1 MAKNYRRILV
11 IRPEKLGDLVV
22 ATPVFRALRY
32 SYPDAR
38 ITVLT
43 DQVYGVILS
52 EDPHVDEVI
61 TINWKWRDW
70 GEHESIH
77 SIVGKLRP
85 LRFDAALILYPN
97 WSGWNLIAASSGIEK
112 VVQLGG
118 TWAASLLGHKIIRR
132 RAYERQLH
140 YRDYY
145 LEVASQIG
153 ATQSQED
160 DRNPRLYITD
170 QERMEFLEHFPKGA
184 SDKRVILHPFGHGSS
199 PNYSIKSYSELV
211 LRIVDDLGIEV
222 WLTGGSSDITSW
234 LGVSHPLIRTDWL
247 GTLSLRE
254 MMAACVSVDAV
265 ICGSTGII
273 HLAAALG
280 TPTIGLYCPHPG
292 SHPKAWGPLGSTAH
306 NLIVPESLCRKMHDS
321 GSSCTANN
329 SCDLLFGISHEQVL
343 DAIRTILKRAF

>member
-132 RAYERQLH
+132 RAY
-140 YRDYY
+140 YG
-145 LEVASQIG
+145 SG
-153 ATQSQED
+153 ED
-160 DRNPRLYITD
+160 
-170 QERMEFLEHFPKGA
+170 
-184 SDKRVILHPFGHGSS
+184 
-199 PNYSIKSYSELV
+199 
-211 LRIVDDLGIEV
+211 
-222 WLTGGSSDITSW
+222 
-234 LGVSHPLIRTDWL
+234 
-247 GTLSLRE
+247 
-254 MMAACVSVDAV
+254 
-265 ICGSTGII
+265 
-273 HLAAALG
+273 
-280 TPTIGLYCPHPG
+280 
-292 SHPKAWGPLGSTAH
+292 
-306 NLIVPESLCRKMHDS
+306 
-321 GSSCTANN
+321 
-329 SCDLLFGISHEQVL
+329 GIS
-343 DAIRTILKRAF
+343 RAFSQGGFR